1 MYFLFFL
8 MSFLEG
14 KAAENLYFYDDF
26 AQMPLSRLP
35 QLEKSLDLATELL
48 NEEKRSSTI
57 NGRSLDNKNPLLI
70 RLVSNSLI
78 KKFGGIKTKNDV
90 RVRLF
95 NSPTKPKS
103 TNYRL
108 VRVSDEQ
115 NRQEKGENMPSLN
128 RNIANPLLRQLWT

>member
-1 MYFLFFL
+1 MSLNCFKQFNPLCNKNPFLNRFSDL
-8 MSFLEG
+8 
-14 KAAENLYFYDDF
+14 
-26 AQMPLSRLP
+26 PLSRLP

-57 NGRSLDNKNPLLI
+57 NGRSLTDNNNPLLI

-108 VRVSDEQ
+108 VRISEDQ

>member
-1 MYFLFFL
+1 
-8 MSFLEG
+8 
-14 KAAENLYFYDDF
+14 
-26 AQMPLSRLP
+26 MPLSRLP

-48 NEEKRSSTI
+48 NEEKRSSSI
-57 NGRSLDNKNPLLI
+57 NVRSLTDNNNNPLLI

-115 NRQEKGENMPSLN
+115 NRQEKVENMPSLN